1 MSTRIAFTEDQFTQ
15 LAASLGA
22 ADETAAVVATSLVGA
37 PRTTVDD
44 TATGNRVQTPR
55 DTGPITL
62 LAQTITPVTEGAYVE
77 RGPVGLSISSTGW
90 VPAFRAAVANGK
102 VPLFVHTHPRGLPKF
117 STYDDQVDA
126 DLAIAARAFGAVYY
140 AAVVI
145 AGTPDAAQVAARIYD
160 LGEGFEARGPQFV
173 VVDAVRVAGASLHLY
188 LPPAAEGEESG
199 DQPSDEQLSV
209 FDRQVR
215 MLGPGGN
222 RMLKH
227 VRAAVIGGGGTGSA
241 VSVQVARLGLAEL
254 AIVDDDVVTN
264 PTPTRGH
271 GITTGDVGR
280 LKVNA
285 LGDHLDAIGL
295 GTPVVRID
303 KPLNHPD
310 AIAAIAHADV
320 IFSCVDGHGAR
331 LILNRWAY
339 AHIAPVIDV
348 AVLVAPT
355 DREDGGREVQIEQR
369 VTWVAPGTACLLC
382 RGRIDPGLAAAENL
396 DPETRKRLAGEGY
409 VREVETPQ
417 PAVVTLTTSVAAL
430 GATEFL
436 LRLTGLGK
444 SDATELLL
452 RSHLGELR
460 RNARP
465 ARPGCF
471 CASTAFIGRGTRAPY
486 LDLLGVLG

>member
-1 MSTRIAFTEDQFTQ
+1 MSTRIAFTEDQFTS
-15 LAASLGA
+15 LVASLCAG
-22 ADETAAVVATSLVGA
+22 DETAVVVATSLVEA
-37 PRTTVDD
+37 AATTTDTTTV
-44 TATGNRVQTPR
+44 AGAQIPKVA
-55 DTGPITL
+55 GPITL
-62 LAQTITPVTEGAYVE
+62 LAQSITPVPEGAYVE
-77 RGPVGLSISSTGW
+77 RDPMGLSISSSGW
-90 VPAFRAAVANGK
+90 VPAFRAAVADDQ
-102 VPLFVHTHPRGLPKF
+102 VPMFVHTHPRGLPEF
-117 STYDDQVDA
+117 STYDDQVDT
-126 DLAIAARAFGAVYY
+126 DLAIAARAFGAAYY
-140 AAVVI
+140 TAVVI
-145 AGTPDAAQVAARIYD
+145 AGTPDAPQVAARLYD
-160 LGEGFEARGPQFV
+160 LGEGFDARAPQFV
-173 VVDAVRVAGASLHLY
+173 VVDAVRVAGAGLHLY

-199 DQPSDEQLSV
+199 DQPSEEQLSV
-209 FDRQVR
+209 FDRQIR
-215 MLGPGGN
+215 MLGPDGN
-222 RMLKH
+222 RTLKH

-241 VSVQVARLGLAEL
+241 VSVQVARLGLGEL
-254 AIVDDDVVTN
+254 VIVDDDVVTD

-280 LKVNA
+280 LKVDA
-285 LGDHLDAIGL
+285 LGDHLDAIAL
-295 GTPVVRID
+295 GTRVVRID

-310 AIAAIAHADV
+310 AIAAMAHADV
-320 IFSCVDGHGAR
+320 VFSCVDGHGAR

-339 AHIAPVIDV
+339 AHISPVIDV

-355 DREDGGREVQIEQR
+355 EREDGSREVQIEQR

-409 VREVETPQ
+409 VREAETPQ
-417 PAVVTLTTSVAAL
+417 PAVVTLTTGVAAL

-436 LRLTGLGK
+436 LRLTRLGK
-444 SDATELLL
+444 TDATELLL

-471 CASTAFIGRGTRAPY
+471 CTSTAFIGRGTRAPY

>member
-1 MSTRIAFTEDQFTQ
+1 MSTRIAFTEDQFTS
-15 LAASLGA
+15 LVASLGA
-22 ADETAAVVATSLVGA
+22 GYETAAVVATSLLGA
-37 PRTTVDD
+37 AATTVDM
-44 TATGNRVQTPR
+44 TAAVAQTPK
-55 DTGPITL
+55 TTEPITL
-62 LAQTITPVTEGAYVE
+62 IAQAITPVPEDAYVE
-77 RGPVGLSISSTGW
+77 RGPMGLSISSSGW
-90 VPAFRAAVANGK
+90 VPAFRAAIANDQ
-102 VPLFVHTHPRGLPKF
+102 VPVFVHTHPLGLPEF

-140 AAVVI
+140 AALVI
-145 AGTPDAAQVAARIYD
+145 AGTPDATQVAARLYD
-160 LGEGFEARGPQFV
+160 LGEGFDARAPEFV
-173 VVDAVRVAGASLHLY
+173 VVDAVRVAGAGLHLY
-188 LPPAAEGEESG
+188 LPPAGAMESG
-199 DQPSDEQLSV
+199 DLADEELLSV
-209 FDRQVR
+209 FDRQIR
-215 MLGPGGN
+215 MLGPDGN
-222 RMLKH
+222 RTLKH

-241 VSVQVARLGLAEL
+241 VAVQVARLGLGEL
-254 AIVDDDVVTN
+254 VIVDDDVVTD

-271 GITTGDVGR
+271 GITIGDVGR
-280 LKVNA
+280 LKVDV

-295 GTPVVRID
+295 GTPVVRIG

-320 IFSCVDGHGAR
+320 VFSCVDGHGAR

-355 DREDGGREVQIEQR
+355 EREGGGREVQIEQR

-382 RGRIDPGLAAAENL
+382 RGRIDPGVAAAENL

-409 VREVETPQ
+409 VREAETPQ
-417 PAVVTLTTSVAAL
+417 PAVVTLTTGVAAL

-436 LRLTGLGK
+436 LRLTDLGK
-444 SDATELLL
+444 TDATELLL

-471 CASTAFIGRGTRAPY
+471 CTSTAFIGRGARAPY